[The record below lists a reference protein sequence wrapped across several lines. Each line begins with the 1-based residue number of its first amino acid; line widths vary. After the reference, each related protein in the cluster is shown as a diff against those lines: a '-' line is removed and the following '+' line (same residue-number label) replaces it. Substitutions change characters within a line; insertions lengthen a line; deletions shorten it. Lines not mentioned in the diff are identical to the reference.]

1 MECTGNISIK
11 WRKIMV
17 RGRVWGGNIDVP
29 RKGENSVVDPQFY
42 VFFFFFFFFPD
53 PDPT

>member
-1 MECTGNISIK
+1 MI
-11 WRKIMV
+11 

-42 VFFFFFFFFPD
+42 VIFFSGSGSDLTFNFGSGYGSG
-53 PDPT
+53 